1 MLGAFAVSQGTK
13 PKPVD
18 LVAQILPQFKARC
31 GTCHNPTNPPAG
43 LDLTTVAGL
52 KKGGASGN
60 TVVPKD
66 PSKSVLVRRLRG
78 LDGKPQMPMG
88 FAPLTE
94 EQIALLERWI
104 SEGASFNSE
113 AKTHWAYVAPARPSI
128 PQIKNEEWVRNPIDA
143 FILSRLEKERLKPSA
158 EASKE
163 TLLRRVALDLIG
175 LPPTLEEID
184 AFLADKSPDAYEKVV
199 DRLLASP
206 HYGERQARVWL
217 DLARYADTNGY
228 EADYSRTM
236 WKWRDWVIAAYNKN
250 MPFDEFTI
258 EQIAGDMLPNPTMDQ
273 LIATGF
279 HRNTMFNSEG
289 GVDKDEQYFEVLLDR
304 VGTTGTVWLGQ
315 TLACARC
322 HDHKYDPF
330 SQKEFYSLYAFW
342 DNLEYKVEG
351 DHNVGQ
357 DKNYEPQMDAP
368 SPEQTREKER
378 LEAKIK
384 DLEARYAADSP
395 ELSQDWNEW
404 LTSAK
409 RQAAAWVSSKVV
421 SAEAKNSKLQV
432 SPDGQILAVT
442 PVPAIDT
449 YTVVLNPG
457 EGVWTGL
464 RLDTL
469 PDKAFPQSGPGRA
482 SSGNFIL
489 SKLEVFQGETKATIK
504 ESAAD
509 YVQNGYDLKGILDEK
524 GDTGWAIHPMP
535 GRAHELVVSFDP
547 PVKTKQGET
556 LKVVLTFDSPTWAQH
571 MLGKFSLATTK
582 QEAPHKTVL
591 PGDVREALQYEKPS
605 PGSAKKLDDYFRSRS
620 KVLEPARKELEQT
633 RKQLEELK
641 AKIPTAL
648 ILKEKPINGVLKTPL
663 HIRGEWLQKGEMVEA
678 GVPAVLPPLP
688 DGDRANRLSLADWLV
703 SPKNP
708 LTARVQV
715 NRMWEQYFGRGIVET
730 SDNFG
735 TQGTPPSHPELLDWL
750 ATEFVRLKWDMKA
763 MHRLIVTSATYRQSS
778 NSSLSLLKKD
788 PKNELL
794 ARGPRFRMDAETIR
808 DTALAAAGLLNRKI
822 GGPSVFP
829 HQPDGIW
836 NSPYSGEQWNMSK
849 EGDLY
854 RRGLYTFWK
863 RTSPYPSFMAFD
875 ATSREQCTAQRTRTN
890 TPLQSLTLMN
900 DPAFLAPAKAIAEK
914 MLSAASPEERVKKGF
929 RLCTGRHPNSQER
942 ARLVAL
948 AKQLESKFESDLKG
962 AEKFAGTAEKAAWTL
977 VASTI
982 LNLDETITKG

>member
-1 MLGAFAVSQGTK
+1 MA
-13 PKPVD
+13 
-18 LVAQILPQFKARC
+18 AQILPQFKARC
-31 GTCHNPTNPPAG
+31 GTCHNPSNPPAG
-43 LDLTTVAGL
+43 LVLTTVEGI

-78 LDGKPQMPMG
+78 LDGKQQMPMG

-94 EQIALLERWI
+94 EQILLVERWI
-104 SEGASFNSE
+104 SEGASFE
-113 AKTHWAYVAPARPSI
+113 TEVKAHWAYVAPVRPSI
-128 PQIKNEEWVRNPIDA
+128 PQVKNEKWVRNPIDA
-143 FILSRLEKERLKPSA
+143 FVLSRLEREGLKPSP
-158 EASKE
+158 EATKE
-163 TLLRRVALDLIG
+163 TLLRRVSLDLIG

-184 AFLADKSPDAYEKVV
+184 AFLADTSPNAYEKVV
-199 DRLLASP
+199 ERLLASP

-258 EQIAGDMLPNPTMDQ
+258 EQIAGDMLRSPTMDQ

-315 TLACARC
+315 TIACARC

-330 SQKEFYSLYAFW
+330 KQKEFYALYAFW

-368 SPEQTREKER
+368 SPEQTKEKDR
-378 LEAKIK
+378 LEARIK
-384 DLEARYAADSP
+384 ELEARYAADSP
-395 ELSQDWNEW
+395 ELSREWGDWIAN
-404 LTSAK
+404 AK
-409 RQAAAWVSSKVV
+409 KQAAGWVSSKVI

-449 YTVVLNPG
+449 YTVVLSPG
-457 EGVWTGL
+457 EGEWTGL
-464 RLDTL
+464 RLDCL
-469 PDKAFPQSGPGRA
+469 PDKSFPRNGPGRA

-489 SKLEVFQGETKATIK
+489 SKLEIFRGETKATIR

-509 YVQNGYDLKGILDEK
+509 FVQNGYNLKDLLDEK

-535 GRAHELVVSFDP
+535 GRAHELVVSLDP
-547 PVKTKQGET
+547 SVKTKQGET
-556 LKVVLTFDSPTWAQH
+556 LKVVMTFDSPTWAQH
-571 MLGKFSLATTK
+571 VLGKFSLATTE
-582 QEAPHKTVL
+582 QDSPHKTVL
-591 PGDVREALQYEKPS
+591 PGDVRAALQYEKPS
-605 PGSAKKLDDYFRSRS
+605 PESAKKLDDYFRSVS

-633 RKQLEELK
+633 RKQLEELNE
-641 AKIPTAL
+641 KIPSAL
-648 ILKEKPINGVLKTPL
+648 ILKEKPINGPLKTPL
-663 HIRGEWLQKGEMVEA
+663 HIRGEWLQKGEMIEA

-688 DGDRANRLSLADWLV
+688 DRERANRLSLADWLV

-778 NSSLSLLKKD
+778 NSSQALLKKD

-808 DTALAAAGLLNRKI
+808 DNALAASGLLNRKI

-836 NSPYSGEQWNMSK
+836 NSPYNGEQWTTSK

-875 ATSREQCTAQRTRTN
+875 ATSREQCTAQRSRTN

-914 MLSAASPEERVKKGF
+914 MLIDKSPEERVEIGF
-929 RLCTGRHPNSQER
+929 RLCTGRHPGAQER

-948 AKQLESKFESDLKG
+948 AKQLKTKFEADPKG
-962 AEKFAGTAEKAAWTL
+962 AEKFAGSAEKAAWTL